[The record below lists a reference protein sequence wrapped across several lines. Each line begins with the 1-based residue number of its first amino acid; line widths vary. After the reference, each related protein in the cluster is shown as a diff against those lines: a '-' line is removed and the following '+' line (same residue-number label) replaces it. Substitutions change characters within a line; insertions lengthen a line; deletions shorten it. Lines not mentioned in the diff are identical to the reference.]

1 MILRALCL
9 GLALLVLAL
18 HESLAYQPGS
28 YSDGQSAQSG
38 LSASTHSNN
47 AHAQEQPIYE
57 RDTACPPQFRGLK
70 PYAHDCHRF
79 ISCANGRSTIQTC
92 SPGTAFN
99 ALTGTCDHLSQ
110 VACEGQAGRSA
121 RLQQLNTQPKCAAG
135 LNGLQPHPYDCT
147 KFLNCANGQTFIQNC
162 GPGTAFSPSMLVCD
176 YKHKVDCG
184 DGRFNVD
191 ESAQGQT
198 GGTSGGLTCPEGARG
213 QFPYPNDPYKYV
225 ICGIGVQPRLEQCPS
240 GKIFDG
246 HSLICIPIG
255 ALAAQT
261 DFSSTA
267 RLSDLLCPGG
277 VEGLFVHPFDQT
289 KFLNCKAGKVA
300 VQSCIPGH
308 VFSISKGYCQLKA
321 QSVYSDYV
329 TYIVSEI
336 SYEYSL
342 MLTRCPAGT
351 DGLHLYPY
359 DAGKYVRCEAGG
371 GMSIL
376 SCGEDMAYSFTQRA
390 CRPRRQV
397 TRAERV
403 KFFSELSFQGGS
415 YSYTDSQAFQSGLK
429 SCPPNLRGNYA
440 YPFHAGHFVLCQNG
454 LLQVE
459 SCPAGSVYSLST
471 RRCAARQQLTSHD
484 FLDYAYI
491 NIQLSTDLLLDLTT
505 VTCPA
510 NAVGYYL
517 HPFDCTKF
525 LNCRD
530 QQTSIESCEK
540 GEVFS
545 ISQRRC
551 VARDELVSAYDRVEY
566 LTETQHEFSQEH
578 PVAEGRQLQS
588 KAQNLQEEATCPPG
602 ASGLHKHPYDCT
614 KFLNCANGQTFIQ
627 DCGPGT
633 AFSAS
638 LLVCDF
644 KDKVDCGEGRSYTG
658 EGEITYSGYSGH
670 VSGSATGHQGGS
682 SVDVNGS
689 FNGAS
694 CPEGAR
700 GLFPYFKDPH
710 KYVKCGIGVQPR
722 LEQCQSGEVFDSHS
736 LICVPTGALSTQT
749 DFSSTARLS
758 DLLCPGGVEGLFV
771 HPFDQTKFLNCKAG
785 KVAVQSCISGH
796 VFSISKGYCQLK
808 AQSVYSDYVTYIVS
822 EISYEYSLMLTRCPA
837 GTDGLHLY
845 PYDAGKY
852 VRCEAGGG
860 MSILSCGQDM
870 AYSFTQR
877 ACRPRRQVTRA
888 ERVKFF
894 SELSF
899 QGGNYSYTDSQA
911 FQSGLKSCPPNL
923 RGNYAYPFHAG
934 HFVLCQNGL
943 LQVESCPAGSVYS
956 LSTRRCAARQQLT
969 SHDFL
974 DYAYINIQ
982 LSTDLLLDLT
992 TVTCPANAVGYYLHP
1007 FDCTKF
1013 LNCRDQQTSIESCEK
1028 GEVFSISQRRCVA
1041 RDELVSAYDRVEYLT
1056 ETQHEFSQEH
1066 PVAEGREPQ
1075 FNLQPVNGVVE
1086 CLSGAGGLQP
1096 HPYDCT
1102 KFLNC
1107 ANGQTFVQDCEPGTA
1122 FNRLRGDCD
1131 HAAQVNC
1138 AQSIINPNTY
1148 PTTVPSYRLACPV
1161 HVYGLYAHPFDAK
1174 SYLYCDEGHTT
1185 IRQCLPNEV
1194 FSLSRGYCLSAEL
1207 VLAADR
1213 VSLFSGAEELSL
1225 EQLESISCPHA
1236 AVGNHAYPF
1245 DCTQYLSCEAGI
1257 TRLQSC
1263 PNGQH
1268 FSLSQRRC
1276 QPQEQVQRID
1286 RVYRLSELQ
1295 IFYEWWQQLQ
1305 HVGASVGIRCPFG
1318 LTGNYQHPT
1327 LPHKFISCAA
1337 QTSEAV
1343 FLDCPAGQVFSV
1355 SRRLCV
1361 PGTQVPTHDRCDYQ
1375 SKQALNSYGWIDLR
1389 HDAREPK
1396 AYVQPVYGGADQ
1408 YGSGSGI
1415 KTTVVSGGSRWS
1427 DMNMERPSGIGF
1439 GQDTQQTLANGWS
1452 GQGSSYNR
1460 QAPTQSVLY
1469 VEGSLLPNRN
1479 YQPTTT
1485 NSVYKT
1491 PLAPMA
1497 PTTSNVYYAQPVE
1510 TVHSSRQNFSRSQTN
1525 DWHTARTPYNPQ
1537 SSYPQASLPGQQP
1550 LDLDYQPDGH
1560 AEGPRDQLPS
1570 GSHQQPR
1577 EHSPYPSV
1585 PTNHKPTFHGQ
1596 SYPPA
1601 VESNLYGGLQPPTPP
1616 AQPSG
1621 FTPIHPQSNPP
1632 ARALPRQ
1639 RPLDLDDYNPDVDT
1653 QATVD
1658 QPYPTFG
1665 QAPAPV
1671 PSVPAN
1677 HSPTYRGQ
1685 PHPVANESNLYGGLQ
1700 PPSRPSLA
1708 ETTTTPTTS
1717 STPSN
1722 LRTFPI
1728 YPRVFN
1734 ATPANPANHP
1744 HYSPPYAA
1752 VAHSQN
1758 ASWQKVPPRAREPD
1772 PFMDRGDYD
1781 EADYG
1786 DSETTTTE
1794 RIGLRPPPFN
1804 HQFYNPPQGAAP
1816 AAETPSK
1823 VALGEA
1829 LRLMLR
1835 PYFNHS
1841 GNAQEALAERAESA
1855 IASAIS
1861 KPPTSTTPIPTTT
1874 TTIKEP
1880 HRGRQT
1886 PDDEV
1891 ELIVAGEQ
1899 ESLDIADDDSVVPDA
1914 GETARTEQTLNPTT
1928 YASGYDTTDFQRGT
1942 RRVDTDSSTQ
1952 SYPNSN
1958 SNNWHAWGHSREFH
1972 KRHPNMPDPFDKPE
1986 DQHQAKH
1993 QHHPH
1998 HPHHHHHHHPHEHSR
2013 LYHSSHPNLPNPF
2026 STKNEEHPQ
2035 PKQREQPEPQPDFGE
2050 EPDFL
2055 PNPNAEAT
2063 TSRTPEI
2070 RFRSGFD
2077 EPCEFDCGG
2086 GKCVKKIEVCDGVNN
2101 CGNRRDEHQCDHLG
2115 YQVRLTGGESP
2126 HMGRIEVKVNGQWG
2140 YVCDDKFGLRDADV
2154 VCRELGFKMGAAE
2167 VRGNSYYEPPERNFN
2182 YAMDELECRGNETK
2196 LKDCDFKGW
2205 GVHNCGVD
2213 EVVGVVCKVPVLK
2226 CPNNFWLCQTS
2237 KECIPPAFVC
2247 DHTEDCADKSDESDA
2262 VCKAPIE
2269 YRLEGGRSPIE
2280 GRLEVKY
2287 HGVWGSVCDDDF
2299 NIKAAQVACNN
2310 LGYYGAAKIEKNIF
2324 GPGSGPIWLDQV
2336 LCQGNETSIDMCRHW
2351 NWGEHNCNHT
2361 EDVGL
2366 RCTAGPPPRQSRQ
2379 RTRLQALDKDS
2390 SVGQAAQVSLSDIGL
2405 WERSSKALRTP
2416 RRCGIFK
2423 DDLTD
2428 EFAHPEQRVVQ
2439 GSVARRGRHPWQATI
2454 RTRGRG
2460 GISSHW
2466 CGAVVISKRHLLTAA
2481 HCLYGHPKGA
2491 YFVRVGDHYANIAE
2505 HSEVDAFIE
2514 NWYTHEQFRQPTHM
2528 NNDIAVVVLKAPL
2541 KFSDYVQPIC
2551 LPERGAP
2558 LVENRTCT
2566 ISGWGSIKSGMSTP
2580 SQELRAAQLP
2590 ILPDATCK
2598 QMNVYGDAMTE
2609 GMFCA
2614 GSMDESV
2621 DACEGD
2627 SGGPLVC
2634 SDEDGETLYGIISW
2648 GQHCGYQNRPGVYV
2662 RVCHYIDWIYE
2673 KINQSMLRF

>member
-1 MILRALCL
+1 MILRALRL

-18 HESLAYQPGS
+18 HESFAYQPGS
-28 YSDGQSAQSG
+28 YSDGQTAQSG
-38 LSASTHSNN
+38 LSASAHSNN

-79 ISCANGRSTIQTC
+79 ISCTNGQSTIQTC

-121 RLQQLNTQPKCAAG
+121 RMQQLNTQPKCAAG

-162 GPGTAFSPSMLVCD
+162 GPGTAFSPTMLVCD

-191 ESAQGQT
+191 VSAQGQT

-225 ICGIGVQPRLEQCPS
+225 ICGIGVQARLEQCPS

-255 ALAAQT
+255 ALSAQT

-277 VEGLFVHPFDQT
+277 VEGLFAHPFDQT

-321 QSVYSDYV
+321 QTVYSDYV

-371 GMSIL
+371 GMSVL

-440 YPFHAGHFVLCQNG
+440 YPFHASHFVLCQNG

-517 HPFDCTKF
+517 HPFDCTKY

-545 ISQRRC
+545 ISQRSC
-551 VARDELVSAYDRVEY
+551 VARDELVA
-566 LTETQHEFSQEH
+566 
-578 PVAEGRQLQS
+578 
-588 KAQNLQEEATCPPG
+588 
-602 ASGLHKHPYDCT
+602 
-614 KFLNCANGQTFIQ
+614 
-627 DCGPGT
+627 
-633 AFSAS
+633 
-638 LLVCDF
+638 
-644 KDKVDCGEGRSYTG
+644 
-658 EGEITYSGYSGH
+658 
-670 VSGSATGHQGGS
+670 
-682 SVDVNGS
+682 
-689 FNGAS
+689 
-694 CPEGAR
+694 
-700 GLFPYFKDPH
+700 
-710 KYVKCGIGVQPR
+710 
-722 LEQCQSGEVFDSHS
+722 
-736 LICVPTGALSTQT
+736 
-749 DFSSTARLS
+749 
-758 DLLCPGGVEGLFV
+758 
-771 HPFDQTKFLNCKAG
+771 
-785 KVAVQSCISGH
+785 
-796 VFSISKGYCQLK
+796 
-808 AQSVYSDYVTYIVS
+808 
-822 EISYEYSLMLTRCPA
+822 
-837 GTDGLHLY
+837 
-845 PYDAGKY
+845 
-852 VRCEAGGG
+852 
-860 MSILSCGQDM
+860 
-870 AYSFTQR
+870 
-877 ACRPRRQVTRA
+877 
-888 ERVKFF
+888 
-894 SELSF
+894 
-899 QGGNYSYTDSQA
+899 
-911 FQSGLKSCPPNL
+911 
-923 RGNYAYPFHAG
+923 
-934 HFVLCQNGL
+934 
-943 LQVESCPAGSVYS
+943 
-956 LSTRRCAARQQLT
+956 
-969 SHDFL
+969 
-974 DYAYINIQ
+974 
-982 LSTDLLLDLT
+982 
-992 TVTCPANAVGYYLHP
+992 
-1007 FDCTKF
+1007 
-1013 LNCRDQQTSIESCEK
+1013 
-1028 GEVFSISQRRCVA
+1028 
-1041 RDELVSAYDRVEYLT
+1041 AYDRVEYLT

-1122 FNRLRGDCD
+1122 FNRLRSICD

-1148 PTTVPSYRLACPV
+1148 TTSVASYRLACPV
-1161 HVYGLYAHPFDAK
+1161 HVYGLYAHPFNAK

-1213 VSLFSGAEELSL
+1213 VSLLSGAEELSL
-1225 EQLESISCPHA
+1225 EHLESISCPRD

-1286 RVYRLSELQ
+1286 RVYQLSELQ

-1305 HVGASVGIRCPFG
+1305 HVGASIRIRCPFG

-1327 LPHKFISCAA
+1327 LPHKFINCAA
-1337 QTSEAV
+1337 QNSEAV
-1343 FLDCPAGQVFSV
+1343 FLDCSAGQVFSV

-1427 DMNMERPSGIGF
+1427 DMNMARPSGIGF

-1469 VEGSLLPNRN
+1469 VEGSLQPNRN
-1479 YQPTTT
+1479 YQATNT
-1485 NSVYKT
+1485 NSIYKT

-1560 AEGPRDQLPS
+1560 AEEPRNQLPS
-1570 GSHQQPR
+1570 GSHQEPR
-1577 EHSPYPSV
+1577 EHSRPPYSSV
-1585 PTNHKPTFHGQ
+1585 PTNHNPTLHGQ
-1596 SYPPA
+1596 SYQPA

-1621 FTPIHPQSNPP
+1621 FTPIHPQHNPP
-1632 ARALPRQ
+1632 AHAQPGQ

-1658 QPYPTFG
+1658 QPYPI
-1665 QAPAPV
+1665 V

-1708 ETTTTPTTS
+1708 ETTTTRTTS

-1728 YPRVFN
+1728 YPRVFD

-1758 ASWQKVPPRAREPD
+1758 ASWQKVPPRAPESD
-1772 PFMDRGDYD
+1772 PFLDRGDYD

-1794 RIGLRPPPFN
+1794 RNGLRPPPFN
-1804 HQFYNPPQGAAP
+1804 HQFYNPSQGAAP

-1874 TTIKEP
+1874 TTTTTTKVP

-1914 GETARTEQTLNPTT
+1914 VETARTEQTLNPTT

-1952 SYPNSN
+1952 SYPHSN
-1958 SNNWHAWGHSREFH
+1958 SNKPHTWGHSREFH
-1972 KRHPNMPDPFDKPE
+1972 KRHPNMPDPFDKPR
-1986 DQHQAKH
+1986 
-1993 QHHPH
+1993 QHHTH
-1998 HPHHHHHHHPHEHSR
+1998 HFHHLHHHHHHPHEHSR

-2035 PKQREQPEPQPDFGE
+2035 PKPREQPEPQPDLE
-2050 EPDFL
+2050 IEPDFL

-2063 TSRTPEI
+2063 TLRTQQI
-2070 RFRSGFD
+2070 SFRSGFD

-2086 GKCVKKIEVCDGVNN
+2086 GKCVKKIEICDGVNN

-2310 LGYYGAAKIEKNIF
+2310 LGYYGTAKIEKNIF

-2528 NNDIAVVVLKAPL
+2528 NNDIAVVVLKTPL

-2598 QMNVYGDAMTE
+2598 QMNVYGDAITE

-2673 KINQSMLRF
+2673 KINQSLLRF